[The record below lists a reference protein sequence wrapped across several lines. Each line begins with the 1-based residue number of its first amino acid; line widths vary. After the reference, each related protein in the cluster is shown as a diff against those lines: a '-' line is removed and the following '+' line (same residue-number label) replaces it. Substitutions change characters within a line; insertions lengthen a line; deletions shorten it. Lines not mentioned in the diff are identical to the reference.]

1 MENFTPKLLKKI
13 KRYRVKTTVNPQN
26 LQNIINEQ
34 FAHEINIDEII
45 NTVHLNQI
53 KTPKK
58 PRDHHYNRINSG
70 LLQFGIEINDKIGG
84 AFGIEQRYPFF
95 DVRLIEFCLSLPTRY
110 KLSEGW
116 DRIILRRAM
125 DNILPPKIQWRIL
138 KSKLGANFRR
148 NFMLFEKELIE
159 KMIYQDY
166 SLIEDYVDK
175 EVLKKSYALY
185 KEICPKK
192 NKSVMNIWKA
202 ITLGLWLKE
211 TSRLKK

>member
-1 MENFTPKLLKKI
+1 MLSKANKEGINIVLDGFDGDSTISYGKGYFNELLKGMMVRKFVKESFKYSKLRNLNSNRFFIGNLMENFAPKLLKKI

-26 LQNIINEQ
+26 LQDIINEQ

-45 NTVHLNQI
+45 NTVHLDQI
-53 KTPKK
+53 KAPKK

-70 LLQFGIEINDKIGG
+70 LLQFGIEINDRIGG
-84 AFGIEQRYPFF
+84 AFGRAQSSLF

-138 KSKLGANFRR
+138 KSKLGANFS
-148 NFMLFEKELIE
+148 
-159 KMIYQDY
+159 D
-166 SLIEDYVDK
+166 S
-175 EVLKKSYALY
+175 
-185 KEICPKK
+185 C
-192 NKSVMNIWKA
+192 
-202 ITLGLWLKE
+202 
-211 TSRLKK
+211 